1 MQASGGGLRYLPHL
15 AKNER
20 DVGYPVI
27 GDRERAEKV
36 ASGTAG
42 LTGDSLGVGFPGLLH
57 GLFVHGGVLQSRPR
71 KIFYG

>member
-1 MQASGGGLRYLPHL
+1 MEACGIPHL
-15 AKNER
+15 AENER
-20 DVGYPVI
+20 DVGHPVI
-27 GDRERAEKV
+27 GESSRTEV

-42 LTGDSLGVGFPGLLH
+42 LPGDGLGVGFPGLLH